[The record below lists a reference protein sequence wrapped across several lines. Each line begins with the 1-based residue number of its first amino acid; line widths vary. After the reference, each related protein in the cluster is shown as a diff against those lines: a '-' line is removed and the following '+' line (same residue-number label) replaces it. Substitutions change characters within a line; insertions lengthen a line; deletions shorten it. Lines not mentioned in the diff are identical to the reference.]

1 MLNAAKVDAIKEMST
16 DVLIPYG
23 ANARTHSVDQVSQ
36 IAASMREFGFN
47 NPILIDERNGIIAG
61 HGRLEAAR
69 LLGMETVP
77 TITLAHLSEAQ
88 KKAYILAD
96 NKLALNAGW
105 DMDMLQAELEG
116 LQDLDF
122 DLSLNGFDDG
132 ELADLLDKTDG
143 LTDPDAIPENVTPT
157 AQTGDVWRL
166 WRHTLVC
173 GDSTDVDV
181 VSVVM
186 DGKLADCVFT
196 SPPYGVGVD
205 YGDVGYTD
213 TIDALREML
222 PKLAEIW
229 TGFVVPGGFAV
240 TNFGDLVSGAEASRS
255 EELTEYPMAMEY
267 WPAFTGAGWS
277 LWTRRVW
284 CNQVGGAGSMQCISS
299 NRAATNW
306 EHVWTWRKPGSRMFT
321 KQITGKYPSQNGW
334 FDTSDDHAFQ
344 PHLKG
349 HGAGMPVTVAERGIY
364 WHSLPNGCVLEP
376 FSGTGTTIIAAEM
389 SGRACHAI
397 ELNPEYVDIAVKR
410 WEAFTGREAI
420 HEQRIQTDD
429 RAAQAG

>member
-1 MLNAAKVDAIKEMST
+1 MLNSAKVDAIKEMST

-116 LQDLDF
+116 LQDLNF
-122 DLSLNGFDDG
+122 DLSLTGFDDG

-166 WRHTLVC
+166 GRHTLVC
-173 GDSTDVDV
+173 GDSTDASV
-181 VSVVM
+181 VSACLGGITPHLMVT
-186 DGKLADCVFT
+186 D
-196 SPPYGVGVD
+196 PPYGVEYDASWRNNVVGAPTLNPADRALGTVAND
-205 YGDVGYTD
+205 HRADWREAFALFPGDVAYVWHAGNKANVVADSLLACDLEIRTQIIWAKNNIVIGRGHYH
-213 TIDALREML
+213 
-222 PKLAEIW
+222 PKHEPCWYAVKKGA
-229 TGFVVPGGFAV
+229 TGH
-240 TNFGDLVSGAEASRS
+240 
-255 EELTEYPMAMEY
+255 
-267 WPAFTGAGWS
+267 W
-277 LWTRRVW
+277 
-284 CNQVGGAGSMQCISS
+284 Q
-299 NRAATNW
+299 
-306 EHVWTWRKPGSRMFT
+306 GSR
-321 KQITGKYPSQNGW
+321 KQNTIWNIDKPLKSKTGHSTQKPVECMKRPIENNS
-334 FDTSDDHAFQ
+334 S
-344 PHLKG
+344 
-349 HGAGMPVTVAERGIY
+349 AGQAVY
-364 WHSLPNGCVLEP
+364 EP
-376 FSGTGTTIIAAEM
+376 FSGSGTTIIAAEM

-420 HEQRIQTDD
+420 HEQRIQTDA

>member
-1 MLNAAKVDAIKEMST
+1 MLNSAKVDAIKEMST

-23 ANARTHSVDQVSQ
+23 SNARTHSVDQVSQ

-47 NPILIDERNGIIAG
+47 NPILIDEGNGIIAG

-122 DLSLNGFDDG
+122 DLSLTGFDDG

-166 WRHTLVC
+166 GRHTLVC
-173 GDSTDVDV
+173 GDSTDASV
-181 VSVVM
+181 VSACLGGITPHLMVT
-186 DGKLADCVFT
+186 D
-196 SPPYGVGVD
+196 PPYGVEYDASWRATAGVNKNAQKMGKVQND
-205 YGDVGYTD
+205 ERADWSEAWALFPGDVAYVWHDGKQSATVQGSLEGPGVEIRAQIIWAKDRFALSRGHYHWQHEPCWYAVRGD
-213 TIDALREML
+213 TQ
-222 PKLAEIW
+222 W
-229 TGFVVPGGFAV
+229 
-240 TNFGDLVSGAEASRS
+240 SGSRS
-255 EELTEYPMAMEY
+255 QST
-267 WPAFTGAGWS
+267 
-277 LWTRRVW
+277 VW
-284 CNQVGGAGSMQCISS
+284 
-299 NRAATNW
+299 
-306 EHVWTWRKPGSRMFT
+306 
-321 KQITGKYPSQNGW
+321 QIKAR
-334 FDTSDDHAFQ
+334 DD
-344 PHLKG
+344 KG
-349 HGAGMPVTVAERGIY
+349 HGHSTQKPVECMKRPIENNSSAGQAVY
-364 WHSLPNGCVLEP
+364 EP
-376 FSGTGTTIIAAEM
+376 FSGSGTTIIAAEM

-429 RAAQAG
+429 RAAQAR